1 MSSDKEKI
9 FIIYTKLLNCVEDN
23 QKVLN
28 VCPCLVEVL
37 EEVSSSDD
45 MNQFVSDIN
54 TKSNNMAN
62 SLHTVLHSESSA
74 NLTTLYNF
82 VQLF

>member
-1 MSSDKEKI
+1 MSSDKQKV

-45 MNQFVSDIN
+45 MTQFVSDIN

-62 SLHTVLHSESSA
+62 SLHAMLHSESSE
-74 NLTTLYNF
+74 NLTSLYNF